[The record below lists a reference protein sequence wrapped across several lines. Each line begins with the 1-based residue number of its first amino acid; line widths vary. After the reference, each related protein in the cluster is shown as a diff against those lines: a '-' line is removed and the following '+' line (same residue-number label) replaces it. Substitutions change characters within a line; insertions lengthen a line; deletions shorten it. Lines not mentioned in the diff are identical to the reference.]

1 MHYPIT
7 FSQNVRR
14 CLILR
19 TDVDK
24 VLGNEPTVLSFEG
37 DPIDG
42 SSLLSILVNTL
53 RASHPD
59 EGMTIFWLGS
69 FEVFLVGGE
78 FRSSIIAGDER

>member
-24 VLGNEPTVLSFEG
+24 VLGKEPTVLSFEG

-42 SSLLSILVNTL
+42 SSLLSILVKAL
-53 RASHPD
+53 RVSHPD
-59 EGMTIFWLGS
+59 EGMSNFWLCS
-69 FEVFLVGGE
+69 FELFLVGGE
-78 FRSSIIAGDER
+78 FLSSVDDEL